1 MAPRLWALRA
11 LWRMFRHLR
20 NWRQVWASYRAAQRL
35 PALRFRRGFVLNHGP
50 TDDPILL
57 LHTVFARSEYGALA
71 ASRSRYLVD
80 IGANIG
86 SVTLDLA
93 WRNPQLKVDAYE
105 PNPPTFDTLHR
116 NVREN
121 GLAPRVRVYRD
132 AVTGRD
138 GVVQLWRGDS
148 SVLSS
153 VTAGVAIGGVSVPVP
168 AVSLDHA
175 IQRTGSEQVAV
186 KIDAEGA
193 EVDILESASDAALA
207 AIGEIALE
215 YHDSIVPDAR
225 ARCEAVLT
233 RAGFV
238 CQRMAFS
245 HDQGILV
252 ARRRSGWSRLVP
264 ARWAEA

>member
-1 MAPRLWALRA
+1 MAKLWALRA

-20 NWRQVWASYRAAQRL
+20 NWRDVWAAYRRAQPL
-35 PALRFRRGFVLNHGP
+35 PALQFRRGFVLHHGP
-50 TDDPILL
+50 ADDPILL

-71 ASRSRYLVD
+71 SGRSRHVVD

-93 WRNPQLKVDAYE
+93 WRDRGVKVDAYE
-105 PNPPTFDTLHR
+105 PNPVTFETLTR

-121 GLAPRVRVYRD
+121 GLESRVRVFRD
-132 AVTGRD
+132 AVTHQD
-138 GVVQLWRGDS
+138 GVVMLWSGES

-153 VTAGVAIGGVSVPVP
+153 VSAGTAIGGVPVSVPT
-168 AVSLDHA
+168 VSLDRA
-175 IQRTGSEQVAV
+175 IARTGSDHVAV

-193 EVDILESASDAALA
+193 EVEMLESASMATLA

-215 YHDSIVPDAR
+215 YHDSIVPNAR
-225 ARCEAVLT
+225 ARCQAVLT

-238 CQRMAFS
+238 CRSTAFS
-245 HDQGILV
+245 DDQGILV
-252 ARRRSGWSRLVP
+252 GRRPWMWSRLMP